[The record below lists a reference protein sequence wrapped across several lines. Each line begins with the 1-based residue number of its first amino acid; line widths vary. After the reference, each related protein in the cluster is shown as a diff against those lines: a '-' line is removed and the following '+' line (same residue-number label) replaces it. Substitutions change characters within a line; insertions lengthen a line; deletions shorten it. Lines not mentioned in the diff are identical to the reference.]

1 MCVHLSTSLHPV
13 SPTNVFLLQGVY
25 RRAPVHIPQ
34 NAKCLQEA
42 KVCVMDNE
50 QCAKKWAQRFRNIIQ
65 QYMICTK
72 DVMKRLSEICDVSFG
87 TVA

>member
-1 MCVHLSTSLHPV
+1 
-13 SPTNVFLLQGVY
+13 
-25 RRAPVHIPQ
+25 
-34 NAKCLQEA
+34 
-42 KVCVMDNE
+42 MDNE

>member
-1 MCVHLSTSLHPV
+1 MLTIFSINNTHLWIFIIFT
-13 SPTNVFLLQGVY
+13 TFFFQGVY
-25 RRAPVHIPQ
+25 RRESAHRPE

-50 QCAKKWAQRFRNIIQ
+50 QCAKKWAQRFRDIIT

-72 DVMKRLSEICDVSFG
+72 DVMRRLSEICDVS
-87 TVA
+87 TV